1 MSALDQIRAARG
13 SLSYDT
19 YRARLLGQVLDE
31 EDPAWPCD
39 KAWYTLTIDN
49 LIRDIMEADAA
60 DAADALLA
68 EVLAPPPLKIKVP
81 RAPQPNAWV
90 EFNKRVGAILTATVA
105 DPPFA
110 KLSPLSACAV
120 DRARALQK
128 VFPAIVANPV
138 HLRDFCATLAGLK
151 RGERYN
157 GRADRYAWT
166 KDDIIQRALC
176 YTGIVRISEATF
188 AVPEIY
194 QSALQL
200 ARNQTWRA

>member
-1 MSALDQIRAARG
+1 MSAFDQIRAARG

-19 YRARLLGQVLDE
+19 YRAQLLMRLDE

-39 KAWYTLTIDN
+39 KARYTLTIDN

-81 RAPQPNAWV
+81 RPPQPNAWV
-90 EFNKRVGAILTATVA
+90 AFNKKVGALLTEAVA
-105 DPPFA
+105 NPPYTA
-110 KLSPLSACAV
+110 LSPLPARAI
-120 DRARALQK
+120 DRACALQK
-128 VFPAIVANPV
+128 VFPAIAADPLR
-138 HLRDFCATLAGLK
+138 LRDFCATLAGLK
-151 RGERYN
+151 RGERSN
-157 GRADRYAWT
+157 GREDRYEWT
-166 KDDIIQRALC
+166 NDEIIQRALC

-188 AVPEIY
+188 PVPEIY

>member
-1 MSALDQIRAARG
+1 MSAFDQIRAARG

-19 YRARLLGQVLDE
+19 YRAQLLMRLDE

-39 KAWYTLTIDN
+39 KARYTLTIDN

-81 RAPQPNAWV
+81 RPPQNRWV

-128 VFPAIVANPV
+128 VFPAIVANPL

-188 AVPEIY
+188 PVPEIY